1 MSDSCRVKAPGQAC
15 GSCPWR
21 TDKDA
26 RDIPNFDLHLA
37 EELANT
43 CPDENG
49 MGPSFGASWFACH
62 QSREGEEIPCAGWLA
77 TVGRTHPGVRIAIS
91 SGKLDASVLDSPEC
105 GPTLHETYGEV
116 LAKLRATC
124 PS

>member
-62 QSREGEEIPCAGWLA
+62 QSREGEEKKRETKWNSE
-77 TVGRTHPGVRIAIS
+77 IS
-91 SGKLDASVLDSPEC
+91 QVDLVERSP
-105 GPTLHETYGEV
+105 T
-116 LAKLRATC
+116 
-124 PS
+124 SI